1 MLFRF
6 AWRYFRSKKNIQA
19 VTLIARV
26 AIGGVAVGTAAL
38 VIILSIFN
46 GFEGLVKDLYSSFYP
61 DVRITP
67 KNKTLMFA
75 DSILKNKITGVRG
88 VQFVSYVLESNAHL
102 MYGGART
109 NAIIKGVDTVFPKVS
124 GVPQSVRTGVFQI
137 GTAEQPMAVLGVGV
151 EYQLS
156 LQSDRSLEPLTVYL
170 PKKGVS
176 EINPLESVS
185 VVNMY
190 PSGAF
195 AIQQEFDNRY
205 VLTNIEIVRQMLGIS
220 ENMYSSAELRI
231 SSSISE
237 NELTRDLQAV
247 LGADYIVEDRY
258 KQNRSLFA
266 VMQLE
271 KWIIYAI
278 LSLILLL
285 ASFTM
290 VGALTMLVLEKQQ
303 DIQILKAMG
312 ATDSQI
318 LRLFLTEGL
327 LLAFTGGMI
336 GTLIALLF
344 CFLQINYKLI
354 PLQGS
359 FVIDYYPVKVAI
371 TDIVLIFTTLTCIAL
386 FAAWVPSYKAS
397 RKKTELKSQ

>member
-75 DSILKNKITGVRG
+75 DSIMKNKIAGVRG
-88 VQFVSYVLESNAHL
+88 VQSVSYVLESNAHL

-109 NAIIKGVDTVFPKVS
+109 NAVIKGVDTVFPRVS

-137 GTAEQPMAVLGVGV
+137 GTAEQPMVVLGVGV

-185 VVNMY
+185 VVNMH

-205 VLTNIEIVRQMLGIS
+205 LLTNIEIVRQMLGIS

-231 SSSISE
+231 SSSVSE

-303 DIQILKAMG
+303 G
-312 ATDSQI
+312 
-318 LRLFLTEGL
+318 
-327 LLAFTGGMI
+327 
-336 GTLIALLF
+336 
-344 CFLQINYKLI
+344 
-354 PLQGS
+354 
-359 FVIDYYPVKVAI
+359 
-371 TDIVLIFTTLTCIAL
+371 
-386 FAAWVPSYKAS
+386 
-397 RKKTELKSQ
+397 